1 MVAEAGRRAA
11 ETAAMSERVDEA
23 VEARMHTGVVIHPH
37 FRARYGSGGVGDDA
51 AEAAISGGVAGGSEE
66 GVALEGVAAAD
77 GALEGG
83 DEEGGG
89 GGDADDE
96 GDDEGGEEGDEK
108 GDEEGDEEG
117 DGDMGDDE
125 GDEEEEEKGD
135 DEGDG
140 EGDEEEDEEGA
151 EEGDGEDS
159 EELTDTESSRMSSGQ
174 QRAVLTHLT
183 ALTPDMVEGF
193 KVPMLKQRLLE
204 FGLSNTGLKAELK
217 ARLLQAMQTCSEHDA
232 KRVRTV
238 GPRRL
243 RTAAALANHALAAEA
258 APAHQQAE
266 DVPKSSGSAS
276 ADRGEAANHSPT
288 P

>member
-108 GDEEGDEEG
+108 GDEAGDEEG
-117 DGDMGDDE
+117 DGDMGDD
-125 GDEEEEEKGD
+125 
-135 DEGDG
+135 

-159 EELTDTESSRMSSGQ
+159 EEITDTESSRMSSGQ

-217 ARLLQAMQTCSEHDA
+217 ARLLQAMQTRSEHDA

-238 GPRRL
+238 GPSRL
-243 RTAAALANHALAAEA
+243 RTAAAAANHALAAEA